1 MRCLDQLSV
10 IQQSLDEFAEWVYTT
25 KYTSCNTT
33 APILNFR
40 PSAHMCVDKSQLILL
55 SPARFLSDT
64 KLSQHVTA
72 ALKSLHWLLLQLG
85 ID

>member
-25 KYTSCNTT
+25 KYTSCNTI

-40 PSAHMCVDKSQLILL
+40 PSAHMCVDESQVILL
-55 SPARFLSDT
+55 S
-64 KLSQHVTA
+64 A
-72 ALKSLHWLLLQLG
+72 A
-85 ID
+85 